1 MSLPKIAKVTYEL
14 NVPSTGKKIK
24 YRPFL
29 VKEEKV
35 LILAQESGSQVE
47 ITKAIKEVI
56 SACVQTRGFKVD
68 SLATFDMEYI
78 FLNIR
83 GRSVGES
90 VDVIITCPDDEVTT
104 VPLTIFLDEIQVVF
118 DPKHESSIQLD
129 DTYSVK
135 MKYPTM
141 EQIMKADI
149 DDISVQQSLEMIA
162 QCIDQIYSE
171 EESFAASDSSLKEL
185 TSWVE
190 DLEPKQF
197 AKLEAF
203 FITMP
208 KLSHSIE
215 VTNPETG
222 VESTVVLEG
231 LGSFFA

>member
-1 MSLPKIAKVTYEL
+1 MALPKIAKITYEL
-14 NVPSTGKKIK
+14 VIPSTDKKIK

-35 LILAQESGSQVE
+35 LILAQESGSQTE
-47 ITKAIKEVI
+47 MTRAIKDVI

-68 SLATFDMEYI
+68 QMATFDIEYV

-90 VDVIITCPDDEVTT
+90 VDVIVTCPDDGETT
-104 VPLTIFLDEIQVVF
+104 VPVTIYLDEIKVIF
-118 DPKHESSIQLD
+118 DENHEANIKLD
-129 DTYSVK
+129 DTYSVQ

-141 EQIMKADI
+141 EQVMEADAEN
-149 DDISVQQSLEMIA
+149 ISIQESLELIA
-162 QCIDQIYSE
+162 KCIDQIYSE

-185 TSWVE
+185 VSWVE

-197 AKLEAF
+197 AKLENF
-203 FITMP
+203 FTTMP
-208 KLSHSIE
+208 KLSHTIN
-215 VTNPETG
+215 VMNPETD
-222 VESTVVLEG
+222 VESSVVLEG

>member
-1 MSLPKIAKVTYEL
+1 MALPKIAKITYEL
-14 NVPSTGKKIK
+14 VIPSTGKKIK

-35 LILAQESGSQVE
+35 LILAQESGSQTE
-47 ITKAIKEVI
+47 MTRAIKDVI

-68 SLATFDMEYI
+68 QMATFDIEYV

-90 VDVIITCPDDEVTT
+90 VDVIVTCPDDGETT
-104 VPLTIFLDEIQVVF
+104 VPVTIYLDEIKVVF
-118 DPKHESSIQLD
+118 DKDHEANIKLD
-129 DTYSVK
+129 DTYSVQ

-141 EQIMKADI
+141 EQVMEADAEN
-149 DDISVQQSLEMIA
+149 ISVQESLELIA
-162 QCIDQIYSE
+162 KCIDQIYSE

-185 TSWVE
+185 VSWVE

-197 AKLEAF
+197 AKLENF
-203 FITMP
+203 FTTMP
-208 KLSHSIE
+208 KLSHTIT
-215 VTNPETG
+215 VMNPETD
-222 VESTVVLEG
+222 VESSVVLEG

>member
-1 MSLPKIAKVTYEL
+1 MALPKIAKITYEL
-14 NVPSTGKKIK
+14 VIPSTGKKIK

-35 LILAQESGSQVE
+35 LILAQESGSQTE
-47 ITKAIKEVI
+47 MTRAIKDVI

-68 SLATFDMEYI
+68 QMATFDIEYV

-90 VDVIITCPDDEVTT
+90 VDVIVTCPDDGKTT
-104 VPLTIFLDEIQVVF
+104 VPVTIYLDEIKVIF
-118 DPKHESSIQLD
+118 DESHETNIKLD
-129 DTYSVK
+129 DTYSVQ

-141 EQIMKADI
+141 EQVMEADAEN
-149 DDISVQQSLEMIA
+149 ISVQESLELIA
-162 QCIDQIYSE
+162 KCIDQIYSE

-185 TSWVE
+185 VSWVE

-197 AKLEAF
+197 TKLENF
-203 FITMP
+203 FTTMP
-208 KLSHSIE
+208 KLSHTIT
-215 VTNPETG
+215 VMNPETD
-222 VESTVVLEG
+222 VESSVVLEG

>member
-1 MSLPKIAKVTYEL
+1 MALPKIAKITYEL
-14 NVPSTGKKIK
+14 VIPSTDKKIK

-35 LILAQESGSQVE
+35 LILAQESGSQTE
-47 ITKAIKEVI
+47 MTRAIKDVI

-68 SLATFDMEYI
+68 SLATFDIEYV

-90 VDVIITCPDDEVTT
+90 VDVIVTCPDDGETT
-104 VPLTIFLDEIQVVF
+104 VPVTIYLDEIKVVF
-118 DPKHESSIQLD
+118 DEEHEANIKLD
-129 DTYSVK
+129 DTYSVQ

-141 EQIMKADI
+141 EEVMAADSEN
-149 DDISVQQSLEMIA
+149 ISVEESLTLIA
-162 QCIDQIYSE
+162 KCIDQIYSE

-185 TSWVE
+185 ISWVE

-197 AKLEAF
+197 GKLEKF
-203 FITMP
+203 FTTMP
-208 KLSHSIE
+208 KLSHTIE
-215 VTNPETG
+215 VMNPETN
-222 VESTVVLEG
+222 VESSVVLEG

>member
-56 SACVQTRGFKVD
+56 GACVQSRGFKVD
-68 SLATFDMEYI
+68 SLATFDVEYI

-141 EQIMKADI
+141 EQIMNADI

-171 EESFAASDSSLKEL
+171 EESFAASDSSMKEL

-197 AKLEAF
+197 AKLEEF

-208 KLSHSIE
+208 KLSHTIE
-215 VTNPETG
+215 VTNPETE
-222 VESTVVLEG
+222 VTSTVVLEG

>member
-1 MSLPKIAKVTYEL
+1 MALPKIAKITYEL
-14 NVPSTGKKIK
+14 VIPSTGKKIK

-35 LILAQESGSQVE
+35 LILAQESGSQTE
-47 ITKAIKEVI
+47 MTRAIKDVI

-68 SLATFDMEYI
+68 QMATFDIEYV

-90 VDVIITCPDDEVTT
+90 VDVIVTCPDDGKTT
-104 VPLTIFLDEIQVVF
+104 VPVTIYLDEIEVIF
-118 DPKHESSIQLD
+118 DDKHEANIKLD
-129 DTYSVK
+129 DTYSVQ

-141 EQIMKADI
+141 EQVMEADAEN
-149 DDISVQQSLEMIA
+149 ISVQESLELIA
-162 QCIDQIYSE
+162 KCIDQIYSE

-185 TSWVE
+185 VSWVE

-197 AKLEAF
+197 AKLENF
-203 FITMP
+203 FTTMP
-208 KLSHSIE
+208 KLSHTIT
-215 VTNPETG
+215 VMNPETD
-222 VESTVVLEG
+222 VESSVVLEG

>member
-1 MSLPKIAKVTYEL
+1 MALPKIAKVTYEL
-14 NVPSTGKKIK
+14 VVPSSGKKIK

-56 SACVQTRGFKVD
+56 GACVQSRGFKVD

-141 EQIMKADI
+141 EQIMNADI

-162 QCIDQIYSE
+162 KCIDQIYSE
-171 EESFAASDSSLKEL
+171 EESFAGSDSSLKEL
-185 TSWVE
+185 TDWVE

-197 AKLEAF
+197 TKLETF
-203 FITMP
+203 FTTMP
-208 KLSHSIE
+208 KLSHTIE
-215 VTNPETG
+215 VTNPETE
-222 VESTVVLEG
+222 VTSTVVLEG